1 MTERYADQARPDAG
15 LFIDWDN
22 LKLGLKDLGRQP
34 NISSLLDAV
43 GQRGRIV
50 IARAYAD
57 WQQKSHAFD
66 PPNLYAAGI
75 EPVYVPIRMHS
86 GQLVKNS
93 ADVKLAV
100 DCIDF
105 LNTAPHLKTFFL
117 VSGDSDLLHLVNFLR
132 ARGKRVIVVAVSHTL
147 SPTLADNLDEL
158 MLYDV
163 DIEPARQP
171 EVSVN
176 GQRGR
181 ATTGAAD
188 TAAVESRQLEEAFS
202 AVADLLRT
210 RSNRVGS
217 LFSWIGIQL
226 ARRGIDY
233 KALGFE
239 RFKDFMQEAERRGNI
254 RILTRGLQDWA
265 YLPEQYE
272 HMTETEL
279 AAEEQES
286 NEDSELQSVV
296 AVQAL
301 DPDAQ
306 RHFLR
311 YLVDLENRSEY
322 LIPPYIVS
330 HLIRDSVLPSLSQ
343 SQLRSLVRDAID
355 EEILVPSTY
364 TVPHRTTGKPYELR
378 TVRLNPDHPL
388 VRDVMD
394 AAAVASGMSGDD

>member
-1 MTERYADQARPDAG
+1 MSDQFADQARPDAG

-34 NISSLLDAV
+34 NISSLLDTL

-57 WQQKSHAFD
+57 WQQKAHAFD

-75 EPVYVPIRMHS
+75 EPVYVPVRMHS

-105 LNTAPHLKTFFL
+105 LNTATHLKTFFL

-132 ARGKRVIVVAVSHTL
+132 ARGKRVVVIAVSHTL
-147 SPTLADNLDEL
+147 SSSLADNLDEL
-158 MLYDV
+158 LLYDV
-163 DIEPARQP
+163 DIEPVRQP
-171 EVSVN
+171 ESSTS
-176 GQRGR
+176 GR
-181 ATTGAAD
+181 KLKPASDEAEVAPD
-188 TAAVESRQLEEAFS
+188 AQVEAAFS
-202 AVADLLRT
+202 AIADLLRN

-226 ARRGIDY
+226 GRRGIDY

-239 RFKDFMQEAERRGNI
+239 RFKDFMQDAERRGYI

-272 HMTETEL
+272 GMTETEV
-279 AAEEQES
+279 AVEEQEGA
-286 NEDSELQSVV
+286 NGDGDLQPLV

-301 DPDAQ
+301 DPDGQ
-306 RHFLR
+306 RNFLR
-311 YLVDLENRSEY
+311 YLIDLEGRSEY

-330 HLIRDSVLPSLSQ
+330 HLVRDSVLPSLSQ
-343 SQLRSLVRDAID
+343 SQLRSLVRDAMG
-355 EEILVPSTY
+355 EHILVPSTH
-364 TVPHRTTGKPYELR
+364 TVPHRATGKPYDLR
-378 TVRLNPDHPL
+378 TVRMNEAHTL
-388 VRDVMD
+388 VGELMDELAVGNGQRDN
-394 AAAVASGMSGDD
+394 SG